1 MISLSENNNNGN
13 KASQNEVDSNTEYE
27 DINVEMASQKAE
39 RLECTVAVLEAE
51 VSHLSSTIL
60 DLEQSTIR
68 LEQENGRL
76 LAESLMVYRKFNLSR
91 SKMLCIIMIKKQKS
105 SEMQYTFTYLQNATL
120 QAQVSQL
127 QEDIA
132 KDTELR
138 QELFD
143 KLKHAKAGL
152 TQELSKL
159 DRCLKVRYRLTLS
172 LS

>member
-1 MISLSENNNNGN
+1 M
-13 KASQNEVDSNTEYE
+13 Q
-27 DINVEMASQKAE
+27 
-39 RLECTVAVLEAE
+39 
-51 VSHLSSTIL
+51 
-60 DLEQSTIR
+60 
-68 LEQENGRL
+68 
-76 LAESLMVYRKFNLSR
+76 F
-91 SKMLCIIMIKKQKS
+91 KS
-105 SEMQYTFTYLQNATL
+105 IYLQNANL

-127 QEDIA
+127 EEDIA

-172 LS
+172 LSNTSIEYTYSLQN

>member
-1 MISLSENNNNGN
+1 
-13 KASQNEVDSNTEYE
+13 
-27 DINVEMASQKAE
+27 
-39 RLECTVAVLEAE
+39 
-51 VSHLSSTIL
+51 
-60 DLEQSTIR
+60 
-68 LEQENGRL
+68 
-76 LAESLMVYRKFNLSR
+76 
-91 SKMLCIIMIKKQKS
+91 
-105 SEMQYTFTYLQNATL
+105 MQYTFIYLQNATL

-143 KLKHAKAGL
+143 KLKHAKADL

-172 LS
+172 LKILPLSIHIYCKINLNTRT